1 MTERI
6 IFALQKGGVGKT
18 ASTTAV
24 AEILAATGYR
34 VLVVDADS
42 QGNATR
48 ILTGK
53 SIYENSGYTIMEAI
67 QAGDATSY
75 IMEIKPGLDLIPAE
89 DKFATFSRYIGTSR
103 INNPHAVFK
112 RLLEPVESRYD
123 YVFIDVGPTLG
134 DALINAIVY
143 ADHVIIPQDGG
154 DLSMDALLR
163 FTEFV
168 DAIRSEGHTKA
179 EILGIFFAMRDRR
192 SRYEKDITTGVR
204 EAYGDLVF
212 DSEVR
217 RRVRIKEMS
226 ATGIETVDAAMED
239 YIALT
244 EEIVNRIN
252 HKKESK

>member
-18 ASTTAV
+18 MSTAAV
-24 AEILAATGYR
+24 AEILAEAGYR

-48 ILTGK
+48 VLTGG

-67 QAGDATSY
+67 QAGDAAPY
-75 IMEIKPGLDLIPAE
+75 IMEVKPGLDLIPAE
-89 DKFATFSRYIGTSR
+89 DKFATFSRYISTSR
-103 INNPHAVFK
+103 VSNPHAVFK

-134 DALINAIVY
+134 DALVNAIVY

-168 DAIRSEGHTKA
+168 DAIRAEGHTKA
-179 EILGIFFAMRDRR
+179 EILGIFFTMRDRR
-192 SRYEKDITTGVR
+192 SRYEKDIAAGIR
-204 EAYGDLVF
+204 EAYGDLVL

-226 ATGIETVDAAMED
+226 ATGINTIDEAMED

-244 EEIVNRIN
+244 EEIVNRI
-252 HKKESK
+252 HRKESK

>member
-18 ASTTAV
+18 MSTVAV
-24 AEILAATGYR
+24 AEILAEAGYR

-48 ILTGK
+48 VLTGG
-53 SIYENSGYTIMEAI
+53 SIYENSGCTIMEAI
-67 QAGDATSY
+67 QAGDAAPY
-75 IMEIKPGLDLIPAE
+75 IMEVKPGLDLIPAE
-89 DKFATFSRYIGTSR
+89 DKFATFSRYISTSR
-103 INNPHAVFK
+103 VSNPHAVFK

-134 DALINAIVY
+134 DALVNAIVY

-168 DAIRSEGHTKA
+168 DAIRAEGHTKA
-179 EILGIFFAMRDRR
+179 EILGIFFTMRDRR
-192 SRYEKDITTGVR
+192 SRYEKDIAAGIR
-204 EAYGDLVF
+204 EAYGDLVL

-226 ATGIETVDAAMED
+226 ATGINTIDEAMED

-244 EEIVNRIN
+244 EEIVNRI
-252 HKKESK
+252 HRKESK